1 MVEVTP
7 CICIADSEIEMRF
20 LRSPGP
26 GGQHVNKTETA
37 VQLRFNAK
45 DSSSISA
52 AVFRQLRTLAGSR
65 MTRDGVLVITA
76 HRFRSQDQNRQD
88 ALDRLVTL
96 IRKASIPPKRR
107 KPTRPSRTAKQRRL
121 DSKRRRSDVKR
132 TRGEVPLD

>member
-121 DSKRRRSDVKR
+121 DSKRRRSDVKS